1 MDVAALFQGKHKFQP
16 FTIPG
21 TLNLAQWNP
30 IPHRYR
36 PGRRRYRPKH
46 NLAYSHDDITS
57 LQTSLNVLESVRAI
71 RHHRWTVFDL
81 QYPFLAS
88 IVLFSLY
95 VAPSAPIIKT
105 LAVIGGVLVLMMPAT
120 QQFFLPSLTIWTWLI
135 YFFCSRYVACTS
147 SPDMWTCPS

>member
-1 MDVAALFQGKHKFQP
+1 MDITALLQGKHKLLP

-21 TLNLAQWNP
+21 TLNLARLNP

-36 PGRRRYRPKH
+36 PGRRRFRQKH

-71 RHHRWTVFDL
+71 RNHRWTVFDL

-88 IVLFSLY
+88 LVLFCLY
-95 VAPSAPIIKT
+95 IAPPAPILKT
-105 LAVIGGVLVLMMPAT
+105 LGALAGILILMMPAT
-120 QQFFLPSLTIWTWLI
+120 QQFFLPSLTIWTWLL
-135 YFFCSRYVACTS
+135 YFFCSRYVILPRVPEAAKF
-147 SPDMWTCPS
+147 